1 MILLQITFVGFSG
14 LLMLAMPISCSERKF
29 KCVVNPAR
37 DERCLSAG
45 QANPLNHKQPDIH
58 ALGGS
63 RGMLAAK
70 HGLVVPMLLRLS
82 QFKLNSYVVL
92 VVSKQK
98 GITLVFKT
106 DPLQSVDI
114 HSTFD
119 SVAVIQKFIQREIE
133 GQLRQ
138 MFREDLPGIIHR
150 LSQQWVKTTVNAPY
164 LTRTLNPSAPPPTP
178 ISVVHP
184 LSPRDLP
191 LPRNFSGQ
199 SAFSSSQISSGSSVA
214 GSVLDRDGHETAAF
228 HEAPAHLSFP
238 DLEGFDPTYGLRD
251 GGGSHRD
258 SYSGLGKLYTKSRGL
273 ADLTEELE
281 DPNWLPAFDASVW
294 DDSVS
299 HAGASNDG
307 TPVVG
312 RQQYEVTPAVGG
324 GIISRPRMVHSQ
336 SQSSSTRHSPPGY
349 GSLASPLA
357 TPITSRPALGLG
369 TSSVVSNPYFPRV
382 PSDLSVQTSST
393 TSSGRGHSLM
403 YLSALA
409 RSRLQQARSST
420 IATTYGHGT
429 IPTPP
434 SSDAASVNDE
444 TIRRKINRRP
454 SLSSL
459 ATDDLGFPDLQQVQE
474 PGPSRI
480 ILRPAL
486 SNPVSQFSILSH
498 SNHTLSPFTRSMEHF
513 AVRSGP
519 PRTTPLSRSAA
530 PSERLP
536 QKGKRKRIYRLGGT
550 KLQGQD
556 TSSSPPPSDIGS
568 DDMNRYFR

>member
-1 MILLQITFVGFSG
+1 
-14 LLMLAMPISCSERKF
+14 
-29 KCVVNPAR
+29 
-37 DERCLSAG
+37 
-45 QANPLNHKQPDIH
+45 
-58 ALGGS
+58 
-63 RGMLAAK
+63 MLAAK

-150 LSQQWVKTTVNAPY
+150 LSQQWVKTTVDASY
-164 LTRTLNPSAPPPTP
+164 LSRTVDPPTAPPPTP
-178 ISVVHP
+178 ISITHP
-184 LSPRDLP
+184 LSFRELP
-191 LPRNFSGQ
+191 SRGHDRQ
-199 SAFSSSQISSGSSVA
+199 SPIATSRSSPHSSIA
-214 GSVLDRDGHETAAF
+214 GSVLGKDEHKISVVGEPLD
-228 HEAPAHLSFP
+228 HLSFP
-238 DLEGFDPTYGLRD
+238 DLEGFDPTYGLRH
-251 GGGSHRD
+251 GGGPPGGSF
-258 SYSGLGKLYTKSRGL
+258 SGLGRLYHKSRGL
-273 ADLTEELE
+273 ADLAEELDDTDE
-281 DPNWLPAFDASVW
+281 SLAFDASVW

-299 HAGASNDG
+299 QAGRSHDG
-307 TPVVG
+307 IGVD

-324 GIISRPRMVHSQ
+324 GIISRPRVVHSQ
-336 SQSSSTRHSPPGY
+336 SQSSSTHHSPPY
-349 GSLASPLA
+349 SSLASPLA
-357 TPITSRPALGLG
+357 TPVLGLPSIASSVTRPTLG
-369 TSSVVSNPYFPRV
+369 IRTSSAVSNPYFPRV
-382 PSDLSVQTSST
+382 PSDLSIKTSST
-393 TSSGRGHSLM
+393 SLSGRS
-403 YLSALA
+403 YLPTHLSPLA
-409 RSRLQQARSST
+409 HPRPPRARSST
-420 IATTYGHGT
+420 ATAAHGHDT

-434 SSDAASVNDE
+434 SSDAASANDE
-444 TIRRKINRRP
+444 TIRRKIARRP

-530 PSERLP
+530 LPERVP
-536 QKGKRKRIYRLGGT
+536 QKGRRKRIYRLGGS
-550 KLQGQD
+550 KPEQG
-556 TSSSPPPSDIGS
+556 SPASPPLSDVGS
-568 DDMNRYFR
+568 DDMNHYFR